1 MRRSILPIPDKIAD
15 RIGGALVDM
24 AYAQE
29 EKPKVAGEVL
39 IGHKNCHIIIETDV
53 NYDYEKV
60 CEVVKRIT
68 ETDDIKVDLQVVPQ
82 DTHLAENQK
91 EDIKCGDN
99 GIFKGVP
106 MTKEEI
112 ELTEIVQD
120 LYKEFKSDGKFMIK
134 GGGIY
139 ICQSKMAKIKTIETT
154 YTGKPKDILMT
165 DYLKG
170 SYNMPYI
177 EKCNPLGEWTGGTD
191 VDSGA
196 CNRKLGSDMGNSVT
210 GSGLHFKDLSKA
222 DVSVNIYCFLQ
233 AQRLKQEV
241 KAMCSIGD
249 TDVYVEIGETNYMIP
264 FKEVVA
270 VAKNYIDG
278 LGGFEKFAEWG
289 LIR

>member
-1 MRRSILPIPDKIAD
+1 
-15 RIGGALVDM
+15 
-24 AYAQE
+24 
-29 EKPKVAGEVL
+29 
-39 IGHKNCHIIIETDV
+39 
-53 NYDYEKV
+53 
-60 CEVVKRIT
+60 
-68 ETDDIKVDLQVVPQ
+68 
-82 DTHLAENQK
+82 
-91 EDIKCGDN
+91 
-99 GIFKGVP
+99 
-106 MTKEEI
+106 
-112 ELTEIVQD
+112 
-120 LYKEFKSDGKFMIK
+120 
-134 GGGIY
+134 
-139 ICQSKMAKIKTIETT
+139 MAKIKTIETT
-154 YTGKPKDILMT
+154 YTGTPKDILMT

-170 SYNMPYI
+170 NYDMPYI

-196 CNRKLGSDMGNSVT
+196 TNRKLGSDMGNSIT
-210 GSGLHFKDLSKA
+210 GGGIHFKDMSKA
-222 DVSVNIYCFLQ
+222 DVSVNIYCFLM